1 MKKLLLLLTFGII
14 FGQECV
20 SPDYTYDE
28 CIADPDHSC
37 IDDCDCNAGRC
48 CSPFGWCQDANS
60 EWCLAISC
68 GTGELEC
75 WDGSC
80 VNNFED
86 CLETENCSDPD
97 TCPSANSGDI
107 NDDGSLNV
115 VDIIQIINIIIGQS
129 FADECETETADVN
142 GDGSLDILD
151 IVQIVNTIIGEF
163 ISTPKLML
171 VK

>member
-1 MKKLLLLLTFGII
+1 MKKLLFMFTFGII
-14 FGQECV
+14 FGQECL

-28 CIADPDHSC
+28 CIADPHHSC
-37 IDDCDCNAGRC
+37 LSDCDCNAGRC

-60 EWCLAISC
+60 EWCLATSC
-68 GTGELEC
+68 GAGESEC
-75 WDGSC
+75 WDGFC
-80 VNNFED
+80 VNDFED

-97 TCPSANSGDI
+97 TCPSAGTGDV
-107 NDDGSLNV
+107 NGDGDLNV
-115 VDIIQIINIIIGQS
+115 VDIIQIINIIIGES

-163 ISTPKLML
+163 ISTQKLML

>member
-163 ISTPKLML
+163 ISTQKLML